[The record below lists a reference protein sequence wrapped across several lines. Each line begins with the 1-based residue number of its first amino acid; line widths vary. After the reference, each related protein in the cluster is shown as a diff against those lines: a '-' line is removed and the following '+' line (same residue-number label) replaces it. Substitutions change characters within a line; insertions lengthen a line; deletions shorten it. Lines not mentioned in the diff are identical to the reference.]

1 MADLA
6 YIPVT
11 PSGVND
17 ATLTAADVAGDTFPV
32 DTSKVFKVANGDGSP
47 HTVTIAAPSSTTVC
61 GNYGKVSL
69 EDIVISVPS
78 GESRIFTIPL
88 GFAQD
93 GKFTLTYDAV
103 TSVEVGGFALSVN
116 G

>member
-11 PSGVND
+11 PTGVND
-17 ATLTAADVAGDTFPV
+17 ATLTAASAGGDTFPADTGKLFRV
-32 DTSKVFKVANGDGSP
+32 DNADGST
-47 HTVTIAAPSSTTVC
+47 HTVTIAKPANDVVC
-61 GNYGKVSL
+61 GSYGKVAL
-69 EDIVISVPS
+69 EDIVISIPTN
-78 GESRIFTIPL
+78 ESRVFTIPL
-88 GFAQD
+88 GYAQD

-103 TSVEVGGFALSVN
+103 TSVTVGAFSLAVN